1 MPQLRTS
8 KPGSVFLVWAE
19 NMNLPRVCLVLFL
32 LSSHGMLAAASF
44 EAAITPFVT
53 KHCLS
58 CHGEQ
63 KQKGDFRIDQL
74 SRDFGDGK
82 DIAMW
87 VEVID
92 RINSGEMPPENK
104 PQPSAVEIEQVVG
117 WLGERIK
124 EGKRARMAKRAKVAH
139 YRLSREEYSN
149 TILDLLGVHYDA
161 RAPGKMTADPV
172 WHGFERIG
180 SQLTL
185 SPSHVEKYLI
195 AAREIL
201 EAAYPGRQPTT
212 RKYRKDALDIDWPNR
227 SKRELLRER
236 GILDQVRLLIWPGHT
251 LSYLQPT
258 HINHDLP
265 PGNYRARMQLSG
277 LKPPKGRPPHVKL
290 HCKQLD
296 RTLFEQDIL
305 APENE
310 PVIVEFETYLE
321 GKISVKIDNAVPGPS
336 NAGRSGRPTGQ
347 YVFTKLS
354 DPYSRAPWQ
363 RKMTDEEGNA
373 LYPFLI
379 FDWIEWEGPII
390 DEESAK
396 RRSAYFA
403 TDGSQTHECLTRFAE
418 QAWRRTVTKAEISPY
433 VSIVERETAAG
444 AKFRDAY
451 KTGML
456 GIMASKKFYYLT
468 EGSARKQRDTLN
480 DFELASRLSYFL
492 WGSMPDEELFTT
504 ARTGKLRQPKELRA
518 QLHRMLNDSKI
529 ARFTDSFPR
538 QWLELDKLGMF
549 PPDPKI
555 YPDYDLWLE
564 QSMALETTHFFA
576 EVFDRNL
583 SIREFLDSDW
593 TVLNPRLAW
602 HYRMPVPP
610 QAGFQRIALNA
621 NHHRGGILTHA
632 SVLSLTSDGTRHR
645 PVHRGVW
652 LSEAILGKT
661 PNPPPPNVDPIEPN
675 PINEPKATIRMK
687 LEAHTTH
694 ASCASCHKHI
704 DPLGFAFDNYDAI
717 GQWRTE
723 EVVPKGRGKNP
734 PVNASGRLPD
744 GLPFAG
750 PDEFKQL
757 LVDDLDRFAVALT
770 EKLATYALRR
780 AMTIDD
786 RQAIQGIVA
795 TTRSDH
801 RLKDMV
807 EAFVT
812 SELFRKR

>member
-1 MPQLRTS
+1 MKQRLILLTLILVCRPSQAAESFDQALG
-8 KPGSVFLVWAE
+8 PFLAKYC
-19 NMNLPRVCLVLFL
+19 N
-32 LSSHGMLAAASF
+32 A
-44 EAAITPFVT
+44 
-53 KHCLS
+53 
-58 CHGEQ
+58 CHDAK
-63 KQKGDFRIDQL
+63 KQKGNFRLDTL
-74 SRDFGDGK
+74 ARDFGGGK
-82 DIAMW
+82 DVAMW
-87 VEVID
+87 VEVMD
-92 RINSGEMPPENK
+92 RINSGEMPPEDK
-104 PQPSAVEIEQVVG
+104 PQPSATEIEPVAN

-124 EGKRARMAKRAKVAH
+124 EGKRARMSRRAKVAH

-149 TILDLLGVHYDA
+149 TVQDLLGVHYDA
-161 RAPGKMTADPV
+161 KAPGRMTEDPV

-180 SQLTL
+180 SQLNL
-185 SPSHVEKYLI
+185 SPSHVEKYLN
-195 AAREIL
+195 AARTIL
-201 EAAYPGRQPTT
+201 DAAYPDEPPIT
-212 RKYRKDALDIDWPNR
+212 RTFRKDALDIDWPNR
-227 SKRELLRER
+227 LKRELLRER
-236 GILDQVRLLIWPGHT
+236 GMLDQVRVLLWPGHV
-251 LSYLQPT
+251 
-258 HINHDLP
+258 LP
-265 PGNYRARMQLSG
+265 HAEPAHNNYRMTPGIYRARMKLSG
-277 LKPPKGRPPHVKL
+277 LKPKNGRPPHVKL
-290 HCKQLD
+290 YSKQLD

-305 APENE
+305 APEDE

-354 DPYSRAPWQ
+354 NPYSRAPWQ

-390 DEESAK
+390 DEESVQ
-396 RRSAYFA
+396 RRAAYFA
-403 TDGSQTHECLTRFAE
+403 ADETQTRHCLTRFAE
-418 QAWRRTVTKAEISPY
+418 QAWRRPVTRKEISPY

-444 AKFRDAY
+444 ANFRDAY

-456 GIMASKKFYYLT
+456 GVMASKHFYFLA
-468 EGSARKQRDTLN
+468 EGSPEEQRDTLD

-492 WGSMPDEELFTT
+492 WGSMPDHELFAA
-504 ARTGKLRQPKELRA
+504 ARSGRLRQRQELA
-518 QLHRMLNDSKI
+518 TQFARMLNDSRI
-529 ARFTDSFPR
+529 ARFKGSFPR
-538 QWLELDKLGMF
+538 QWLELGKLGTF

-564 QSMALETTHFFA
+564 QSMALETTQYFA
-576 EVFDRNL
+576 EVFDQNL

-593 TVLNPRLAW
+593 TMLNPRLAW
-602 HYRMPVPP
+602 HYGMPVPST
-610 QAGFQRIALNA
+610 AGFQRVALEPNQ
-621 NHHRGGILTHA
+621 HRGGILTHA

-675 PINEPKATIRMK
+675 PINEPRATIRMK
-687 LEAHTTH
+687 LEAHNTNPNCV
-694 ASCASCHKHI
+694 ACHKHI

-723 EVVPKGRGKNP
+723 EIVPKGRGQNP
-734 PVNASGRLPD
+734 PVNAAGQLPD
-744 GLPFAG
+744 GRPFAG
-750 PDEFKQL
+750 PEEFKRL
-757 LVDDLDRFAVALT
+757 LVSDLDRFAEAFT

-780 AMTIDD
+780 AMTVDD
-786 RQAIQGIVA
+786 REAIRDIV
-795 TTRSDH
+795 TITKSNDH
-801 RLKDMV
+801 QLKALV

>member
-1 MPQLRTS
+1 MPRTAHQFVILLTLALS
-8 KPGSVFLVWAE
+8 ANAAVAESFEEAIGSFLV
-19 NMNLPRVCLVLFL
+19 R
-32 LSSHGMLAAASF
+32 
-44 EAAITPFVT
+44 
-53 KHCLS
+53 HCVD
-58 CHGEQ
+58 CHGDN
-63 KQKGDFRIDQL
+63 KQKGDFRLDTL
-74 SRDFGDGK
+74 SRDFGSGK
-82 DIAMW
+82 DVALW
-87 VEVID
+87 VEVMD

-104 PQPSAVEIEQVVG
+104 PQPSADEIEKVVG
-117 WLGERIK
+117 WLGAQIRK
-124 EGKRARMAKRAKVAH
+124 GKRARMARRAKVAH

-149 TILDLLGVHYDA
+149 TIHDLFGVHYDA
-161 RAPGKMTADPV
+161 KAPGKMTEDPV

-185 SPSHVEKYLI
+185 SPSHVEKYLN
-195 AAREIL
+195 AARAIID
-201 EAAYPGRQPTT
+201 AAYPDKQPAT
-212 RKYRKDALDIDWPNR
+212 RKFRKDALDIDWPNR

-236 GILDQVRLLIWPGHT
+236 GILDQVRLLIWPGHV

-265 PGNYRARMQLSG
+265 PGIYRARMKLSG
-277 LKPPKGRPPHVKL
+277 LKPPNGRPPHVKL
-290 HCKQLD
+290 YCKQLD

-305 APENE
+305 AAEDK

-347 YVFTKLS
+347 YVFTKLN
-354 DPYSRAPWQ
+354 DPSSRAPWQ
-363 RKMTDEEGNA
+363 RKMTDEAGNA

-390 DEESAK
+390 DEDSVK

-403 TDGSQTHECLTRFAE
+403 ADESQTQQCLTRFAE
-418 QAWRRTVTKAEISPY
+418 QAWRRSVTAAEIAPY
-433 VSIVERETAAG
+433 VSIVENELAAG
-444 AKFRDAY
+444 VKYRAAY

-456 GIMASKKFYYLT
+456 GIMASKNFYYLA
-468 EGSARKQRDTLN
+468 EGSATESRDALTG
-480 DFELASRLSYFL
+480 FELASRLSYFL
-492 WGSMPDEELFTT
+492 WSSMPDAELFAA
-504 ARTGKLRQPKELRA
+504 ARAGKLNQPRELRS
-518 QLHRMLNDSKI
+518 QVTRMLNDPKI
-529 ARFTDSFPR
+529 VRFKDSFPR
-538 QWLELDKLGMF
+538 QWLELGKLGMF

-576 EVFDRNL
+576 EVFDQNI

-593 TVLNPRLAW
+593 TMLNPRLAW
-602 HYRMPVPP
+602 HYQIPSLPK
-610 QAGFQRIALNA
+610 AGFQRVALRSEQ
-621 NHHRGGILTHA
+621 HRGGILTHG

-661 PNPPPPNVDPIEPN
+661 PNPPPPNVDPIAPN

-687 LEAHTTH
+687 LEAHN
-694 ASCASCHKHI
+694 SNPNCAACHKNI

-723 EVVPKGRGKNP
+723 EIVPKGRGKNP
-734 PVNASGRLPD
+734 PVNAGGIFPD
-744 GLPFAG
+744 GRPFTG
-750 PDEFKQL
+750 PEQFKQL
-757 LVDDLDRFAVALT
+757 LVADLDLFARAFV

-780 AMTIDD
+780 TMTIDD
-786 RQAIQGIVA
+786 SEALDSIVSA
-795 TTRSDH
+795 TKAEDH
-801 RLKDMV
+801 RLKSIV
-807 EAFVT
+807 QAFVT

>member
-1 MPQLRTS
+1 MKFRCLILGLLWVANCVS
-8 KPGSVFLVWAE
+8 HAAE
-19 NMNLPRVCLVLFL
+19 
-32 LSSHGMLAAASF
+32 SF
-44 EAAITPFVT
+44 ERSVQPFLS
-53 KHCLS
+53 KHCNS
-58 CHGEQ
+58 CHDAK
-63 KQKGDFRIDQL
+63 KQKGDFRLDTL
-74 SRDFGDGK
+74 SRDFGKGADV
-82 DIAMW
+82 AMW
-87 VEVID
+87 VEVMD

-104 PQPSAVEIEQVVG
+104 PRPDAGEIERVVG
-117 WLGERIK
+117 WLGDRIK
-124 EGKRARMAKRAKVAH
+124 EGQRARMSRRAKVAH

-149 TILDLLGVHYDA
+149 TVHDLLGVHYDA
-161 RAPGKMTADPV
+161 KAPGRMTEDPM

-185 SPSHVEKYLI
+185 SPSHVEKYLK
-195 AAREIL
+195 AARAIL
-201 EAAYPGRQPTT
+201 DAAYPDQAPVT
-212 RKYRKDALDIDWPNR
+212 RKFRKDALDIDWPNR
-227 SKRELLRER
+227 LKRELLRER
-236 GILDQVRLLIWPGHT
+236 GRLDQVRVLLWPGHV
-251 LSYLQPT
+251 LPHAEPA
-258 HINHDLP
+258 HIGYRMT
-265 PGNYRARMQLSG
+265 PGIYHARMKLSG
-277 LKPPKGRPPHVKL
+277 LKPPDGRPPHVKL

-305 APENE
+305 APEDE

-347 YVFTKLS
+347 YVFTKLGN
-354 DPYSRAPWQ
+354 PHSRAPWQ

-390 DEESAK
+390 DEESVK
-396 RRSAYFA
+396 RRAAYFA
-403 TDGSQTHECLTRFAE
+403 IDESQTRECLTRFAE
-418 QAWRRTVTKAEISPY
+418 QAWRRPVTNEEISPY
-433 VSIVERETAAG
+433 VVIVEKESVAG
-444 AKFRDAY
+444 AEFRDAY

-456 GIMASKKFYYLT
+456 GVLASKNFYYLA
-468 EGSARKQRDTLN
+468 EGSAAEQRDTLN
-480 DFELASRLSYFL
+480 DYELASRLSYFL
-492 WGSMPDEELFTT
+492 WSSMPDEELFAA
-504 ARTGKLRQPKELRA
+504 ARAGKLKRPRELRA
-518 QLHRMLNDSKI
+518 QLDRMLNDSRI
-529 ARFTDSFPR
+529 ARFKDSFPR
-538 QWLELDKLGMF
+538 QWLELGKLGMF

-576 EVFDRNL
+576 EVFDQNL

-593 TVLNPRLAW
+593 TMLNPRLAW
-602 HYRMPVPP
+602 HYRMPSLPK
-610 QAGFQRIALNA
+610 AGFQRMALEA
-621 NHHRGGILTHA
+621 GHHRGGILTHA

-687 LEAHTTH
+687 LEAHNTNPN
-694 ASCASCHKHI
+694 CAACHKNI
-704 DPLGFAFDNYDAI
+704 DPLGFAFDNYDAV

-723 EVVPKGRGKNP
+723 EIVPKGRGKNP
-734 PVNASGRLPD
+734 PVNAAGQLPD
-744 GLPFAG
+744 GRAFAG
-750 PDEFKQL
+750 PEEFKRL
-757 LVDDLDRFAVALT
+757 LTDDLDRFAEALT

-786 RQAIQGIVA
+786 REAIRDIVA
-795 TTRSDH
+795 TTRSDDH
-801 RLKDMV
+801 RLKATV